1 MANTAFCLR
10 RKRLDPAPLAP
21 LTNHNPIDIHNP
33 LHSGDSL
40 HHTEINLLLYVSSYN
55 LVGLRVPLLFLYL
68 FIQTEKPFILLKY
81 LLIRF
86 HIASTCVVL
95 LSKSA
100 SKDLRERCK
109 AVKIDIGALLL
120 VCGHPRG
127 VVNRALLGVAQSLVR
142 LVDGYVLFL
151 GVFFFVDVRMVLFGQ
166 FKELLFYLFLRRGL
180 V

>member
-10 RKRLDPAPLAP
+10 RKRLDPTPLAP
-21 LTNHNPIDIHNP
+21 LTYHNPIDIHNP

-40 HHTEINLLLYVSSYN
+40 RHTEINLLLYVSSYN

-68 FIQTEKPFILLKY
+68 LIQTEKPFILLKY

-86 HIASTCVVL
+86 HIVSTCVVL

-100 SKDLRERCK
+100 SKDLRERRK
-109 AVKIDIGALLL
+109 AVKIDISALLL
-120 VCGHPRG
+120 VRRHPRG

-142 LVDGYVLFL
+142 P
-151 GVFFFVDVRMVLFGQ
+151 
-166 FKELLFYLFLRRGL
+166 KENKIYGL
-180 V
+180 VLMWMV